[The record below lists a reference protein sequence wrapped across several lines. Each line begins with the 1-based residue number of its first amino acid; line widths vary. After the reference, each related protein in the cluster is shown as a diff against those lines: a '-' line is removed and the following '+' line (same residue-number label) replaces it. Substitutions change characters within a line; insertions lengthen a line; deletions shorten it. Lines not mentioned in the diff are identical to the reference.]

1 MSTLAM
7 VSKMQPH
14 SPQLGII
21 AREMALDIAAANYS
35 PDVAVHIPG
44 VANVVA
50 DCLSRLHAPDKKAL
64 PYSLHNVSELRV
76 ADRCRS
82 WWRALPPSA

>member
-14 SPQLGII
+14 SQQLGII
-21 AREMALDIAAANYS
+21 AREMALDIASASYS

-44 VANVVA
+44 IANVIA
-50 DCLSRLHAPDKKAL
+50 DCLSRLHAPDKKCL
-64 PYSLHNVSELRV
+64 PFSLRDIPERKVT
-76 ADRCRS
+76 DRNRS